1 MKGRKSTEL
10 VQSTKDR
17 QKTSKNKAMLYSESP
32 ICEVLYQNGTS
43 KMELRVPIPSKAKM
57 IQNTGI
63 LPLVANLQRPM
74 VIGPMLA
81 NWTIIDKYEARVH
94 FSGSL
99 STSKG
104 NSTHKP
110 FILIQELM
118 PNKMAKMSTKIFLD
132 LLLKINMATVCHWVL
147 SMRIF
152 LPFKIYVTSI
162 WANWETDKLPFW
174 FLTI

>member
-1 MKGRKSTEL
+1 
-10 VQSTKDR
+10 
-17 QKTSKNKAMLYSESP
+17 
-32 ICEVLYQNGTS
+32 
-43 KMELRVPIPSKAKM
+43 MELRVPIPSKAKM

-81 NWTIIDKYEARVH
+81 NWTIMDKYEARVH

-132 LLLKINMATVCHWVL
+132 LLLKINMATV
-147 SMRIF
+147 
-152 LPFKIYVTSI
+152 
-162 WANWETDKLPFW
+162 
-174 FLTI
+174 